1 MDTVTVRLLGS
12 VGLVSAETTVVGK
25 ANGQI
30 STIRTCYLDVYEKRK
45 RCWYAVA
52 SQVALLSEK

>member
-1 MDTVTVRLLGS
+1 M
-12 VGLVSAETTVVGK
+12 SAETTVVGK